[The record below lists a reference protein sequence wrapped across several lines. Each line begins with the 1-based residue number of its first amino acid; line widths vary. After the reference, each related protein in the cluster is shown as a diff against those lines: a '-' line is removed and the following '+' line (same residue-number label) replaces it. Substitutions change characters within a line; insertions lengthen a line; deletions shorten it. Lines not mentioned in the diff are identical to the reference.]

1 MSRYSLVSIDKS
13 PAPQGQSGD
22 NWYRYVIS
30 NEISTIVGYRCG
42 TLGEARAVA
51 RECVMHLNSTLAK
64 VPAGNFARRTN
75 PVADVDPILAT

>member
-30 NEISTIVGYRCG
+30 NEISTIVGYRC
-42 TLGEARAVA
+42 V
-51 RECVMHLNSTLAK
+51 
-64 VPAGNFARRTN
+64 RR
-75 PVADVDPILAT
+75 VR